1 MELNGCRRA
10 QSALEFALVLPLF
23 LLLAVGT
30 IEFGRLF
37 FSYAELLQAA
47 QTGVRYGAVLGNYY
61 PEQSMIDVVKARSP
75 GGTSDTVTIS
85 SVTSPTDST
94 VVAPID
100 RLAGNVLTVQV
111 DHTHTV
117 LMPLLSWTSIPLT
130 ATASMMIE

>member
-1 MELNGCRRA
+1 
-10 QSALEFALVLPLF
+10 
-23 LLLAVGT
+23 
-30 IEFGRLF
+30 
-37 FSYAELLQAA
+37 
-47 QTGVRYGAVLGNYY
+47 VLGNYY

-75 GGTSDTVTIS
+75 GGTSGTVTIS